1 MNRWNRFF
9 ELAAS
14 ALVLASLP
22 GCERSMSGASRLPE
36 PSEPVPAVEAAEDRS
51 GLIGEPERI
60 VFYNVDG
67 MAELTAGDE
76 AFGRFLNLIRER
88 MPPGFTES
96 EELMDDADIDALK
109 AGQKA
114 VEIIYSE
121 PVQKPVLFTGGEILY
136 DYSSI
141 VFPLEGELSES
152 LILSPARGGPLQGL
166 APADA
171 LIDALS

>member
-1 MNRWNRFF
+1 
-9 ELAAS
+9 
-14 ALVLASLP
+14 
-22 GCERSMSGASRLPE
+22 
-36 PSEPVPAVEAAEDRS
+36 
-51 GLIGEPERI
+51 
-60 VFYNVDG
+60 

-76 AFGRFLNLIRER
+76 AFGRFLNLLRER

-114 VEIIYSE
+114 VKIIYSE

>member
-1 MNRWNRFF
+1 M
-9 ELAAS
+9 LAAF
-14 ALVLASLP
+14 ALVLTLLP
-22 GCERSMSGASRLPE
+22 GCERSMDGASQLPE
-36 PSEPVPAVEAAEDRS
+36 PSEPVSAVEAAEDRS

-67 MAELTAGDE
+67 MTELTAGDE

-88 MPPGFTES
+88 MPSEFTES

-121 PVQKPVLFTGGEILY
+121 PVQKPVLFAGGEVLY

-152 LILSPARGGPLQGL
+152 LIFSPVLGGPLLGL

-171 LIDALS
+171 LIDALP